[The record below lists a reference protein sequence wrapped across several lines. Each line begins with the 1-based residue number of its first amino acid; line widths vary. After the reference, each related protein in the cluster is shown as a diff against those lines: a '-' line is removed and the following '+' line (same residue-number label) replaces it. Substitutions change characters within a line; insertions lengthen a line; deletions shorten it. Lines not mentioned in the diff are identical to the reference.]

1 MEIIENLTFEKLVL
15 MSIIVFLASIA
26 TAENKKDFIR
36 ILAFFTQVVI
46 LIWLALKK

>member
-1 MEIIENLTFEKLVL
+1 MNIIKNLTFEKLVL
-15 MSIIVFLASIA
+15 MSIIVFLASIT
-26 TAENKKDFIR
+26 TAENKKDLR